1 MPHSRL
7 ASAHATH
14 RRHAAALARGLIAA
28 LLLPAAP
35 LVAALDAQVPPGAD
49 RMAVPGPPAAP
60 AAPRPFGLDD
70 LARMVR
76 ISDPQVAPDGRAVAA
91 VVSRADLDA
100 NRWTSELV
108 LVDVAGCAPAAGSCP
123 QRLLSADRRGLAQP
137 RWSPSGDQ
145 LAFIARVGEG
155 REAVAQLF
163 VLPATGPGEARRLTT
178 APRGVQHFAWRPDG
192 QAIAFAAADEPAART
207 GVERHNDSF
216 EVGNDDFLVS
226 AAPTPTHVWLVAAD
240 GASPARRLTAGR
252 WSLPTVRP
260 PGPPAAPPAW
270 SPDGRRLAF
279 AQVRSPHTGDFD
291 SSTVQL
297 LEVATGALR
306 PLTAGG
312 AFESY
317 PVFSPD
323 GATVAYWRPRDADP
337 NNVSEVHVAPAAG
350 SAAGAGRSLTRA
362 LDRNVARAIWM
373 PGGQSLLVGANDGTR
388 VSLWLQP
395 TTGTRPA
402 RRLDLGGLS
411 PSSSFWVD
419 MSVART
425 GAVAFTASSPA
436 RPTELYYLASPTARP
451 RRLTNLNAAAAGLAL
466 GRTEVVHWTSGG
478 FAHNGVL
485 TYPPGWTA
493 GRRAPLVL
501 VIHGGPRAA
510 SMETFAPQ
518 AQLMAARGW
527 LVFQPNYRGSDQL
540 GNAYQRA
547 IAKDAG
553 AGPGRD
559 VMAGVAAVAAK
570 GVADTA
576 RMAVS
581 GWSYGGYM
589 TTWLAGNYPGA
600 WKAAVAGAPVTD
612 NVDQYALGDA
622 NVRRRYTFGGS
633 PFVGDGMRAY
643 MEQSPITYASKIRA
657 PTLVMHNTG
666 DDRVTV
672 TQSFKLYHALQ
683 DNNVPTKF
691 IAYPIPGHNAA
702 DPVRQRDVQ
711 RRWMEWIEQHL
722 GGVPTATR

>member
-1 MPHSRL
+1 MPTPRRVRRPAHRL
-7 ASAHATH
+7 A
-14 RRHAAALARGLIAA
+14 AAPAA
-28 LLLPAAP
+28 LLLLAAP
-35 LVAALDAQVPPGAD
+35 LAAQAPPGAD
-49 RMAVPGPPAAP
+49 RMAVPGPPGAA
-60 AAPRPFGLDD
+60 RPFGLDD
-70 LARMVR
+70 LGRIVR
-76 ISDPQVAPDGRAVAA
+76 VSDPQVAPDGRAVAA
-91 VVSRADLDA
+91 VVSRADYET
-100 NRWTSELV
+100 NRWSTELV
-108 LVDVAGCAPAAGSCP
+108 LVDVAGCAPAADACP

-137 RWSPSGDQ
+137 RWSPSGDR
-145 LAFIARVGEG
+145 LAFLSRVGEG
-155 REAVAQLF
+155 KEAAAQLF
-163 VLPATGPGEARRLTT
+163 VMPATGPGEPRRVTS
-178 APRGVQHFAWRPDG
+178 APKGVQHFAWRPDG
-192 QAIAFAAADEPAART
+192 RSIAFATADAPAERAGT
-207 GVERHNDSF
+207 ERHNDSF

-240 GASPARRLTAGR
+240 GASPARRLTSGS

-260 PGPPAAPPAW
+260 PGPPAAPLAW

-297 LEVATGALR
+297 LEVESRTFR

-350 SAAGAGRSLTRA
+350 GGTGRSLTRA

-373 PGGQSLLVGANDGTR
+373 PDGRNLLVGANDGTR

-395 TTGTRPA
+395 PGGHRPA
-402 RRLDLGGLS
+402 RKLDLRGLS
-411 PSSSFWVD
+411 PASSFWVD
-419 MSVART
+419 MSVGRS
-425 GAVAFTASSPA
+425 GAIAFTASAPA
-436 RPTELYYLASPTARP
+436 QPPELYYLASAAAKP
-451 RRLTNLNAAAAGLAL
+451 RRLTHLNALVAGLAL
-466 GRTEVVHWTSGG
+466 GRTEVVTWQNDG
-478 FAHNGVL
+478 FAHNGTL
-485 TYPPGWTA
+485 TYPPDWRP

-501 VIHGGPRAA
+501 VVHGGPRAA
-510 SMETFAPQ
+510 SMTTFSPQ

-547 IAKDAG
+547 IANDAG

-559 VMAGVAAVAAK
+559 VMAGVAAVVAK

-589 TTWLAGNYPGA
+589 TTWLAGNYPAA
-600 WKAAVAGAPVTD
+600 WRAAVAGAPVTD

-633 PFVGDGMRAY
+633 PYVGDRMRAY
-643 MEQSPITYASKIRA
+643 VEQSPITYAAKIRA

-683 DNNVPTKF
+683 DNGVPTKF
-691 IAYPIPGHNAA
+691 IAYPIPGHNAT
-702 DPVRQRDVQ
+702 DPIRQRDVQ
-711 RRWMEWIEQHL
+711 RRWIDWIDQHL
-722 GGVPTATR
+722 GGAPRASR